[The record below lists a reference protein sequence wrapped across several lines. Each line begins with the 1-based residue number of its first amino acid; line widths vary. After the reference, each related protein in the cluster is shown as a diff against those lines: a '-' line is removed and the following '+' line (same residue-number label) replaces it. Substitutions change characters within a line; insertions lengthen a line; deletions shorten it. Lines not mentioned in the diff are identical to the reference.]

1 MPTKQDLEHM
11 DAIFLALMCKKL
23 SQDKTVE
30 TKSAEKAKKMLDE
43 WITVTEGK
51 ALPAVGTKEYERLQ
65 PKIANLKA
73 RMVEF
78 LFPFVEFSFV
88 PTEQRERPQ

>member
-1 MPTKQDLEHM
+1 M

-30 TKSAEKAKKMLDE
+30 PKSAEKAKKMLDE
-43 WITVTEGK
+43 WIAVTEGK

-65 PKIANLKA
+65 PKIAPLKA